1 MEYLGDVSA
10 VQEVWREAW
19 NGSGPLSLRGG
30 KRKRAGED
38 SWRRTSCVF
47 PGSSL
52 VFEQPRRR
60 LWMLVRC
67 LRSKGRH
74 RFCHLATEW
83 PWTGHLTSQSLSFLI
98 RKVDHHKAEETVW
111 LGELKLE
118 VCDNLKGWDGMGSG
132 REGQEG
138 GDMCVPLADSCWC
151 MAETNTTL

>member
-1 MEYLGDVSA
+1 MIRLVFSEGQPWWKRYGEWIR
-10 VQEVWREAW
+10 QGGQEEVWREAW

-74 RFCHLATEW
+74 RFCHLATE
-83 PWTGHLTSQSLSFLI
+83 
-98 RKVDHHKAEETVW
+98 
-111 LGELKLE
+111 
-118 VCDNLKGWDGMGSG
+118 
-132 REGQEG
+132 
-138 GDMCVPLADSCWC
+138 
-151 MAETNTTL
+151 